1 VSVRLG
7 EEVQEVL
14 RESGLRE
21 MPAGDKIRLGIPVMA
36 YCGGIFY
43 LSSLSTV
50 PETFTS
56 FPDKVG
62 HVILYGGLGFLVAL
76 YFKRN
81 HELETIL
88 IWGLTAAFCLVYGI
102 SDEFHQYFVEGR
114 CAEISDVIADLI
126 GGLFGGILST
136 ELIRSNPFPVLNS
149 KQ

>member
-1 VSVRLG
+1 MSVRLG

-14 RESGLRE
+14 RESGLTE
-21 MPAGDKIRLGIPVMA
+21 MPVRDNIRLGIPVVA
-36 YCGGIFY
+36 YCCGIFY

-56 FPDKVG
+56 VLDKVG

-76 YFKRN
+76 YLKRN

-88 IWGLTAAFCLVYGI
+88 IWGLTAAFCFLYGI

-114 CAEISDVIADLI
+114 CAEIGDVIADLI

-136 ELIRSNPFPVLNS
+136 ELTRKDLFPALNL
-149 KQ
+149 K